1 MKALSLIAA
10 LFILASPLTPG
21 SSSAEAQTRPSDR
34 PATQPRPQTQLKIKA
49 PLRNP
54 EEIRQEKE
62 FRRGYDAYIR
72 RDFDTAVTIW
82 TALADQG
89 HIKSMKNLGT
99 MYAQGKAVGRN
110 YSLAMLWYRRSG
122 TSAEYL
128 LPKGGI
134 FIWVT
139 LPDAVD
145 TTKLAEVALAE
156 GVALNPGA
164 GWSSDPESGR
174 HRLRLCFGHPSHKDI
189 REGVARLA
197 EICHRETGI
206 PVRSTN
212 TQRD

>member
-1 MKALSLIAA
+1 MQEILSAKCDTIVEALD
-10 LFILASPLTPG
+10 
-21 SSSAEAQTRPSDR
+21 AE
-34 PATQPRPQTQLKIKA
+34 
-49 PLRNP
+49 
-54 EEIRQEKE
+54 
-62 FRRGYDAYIR
+62 F
-72 RDFDTAVTIW
+72 
-82 TALADQG
+82 
-89 HIKSMKNLGT
+89 
-99 MYAQGKAVGRN
+99 
-110 YSLAMLWYRRSG
+110 G

-206 PVRSTN
+206 PVRSAN